1 VEQLQSFGIH
11 TESEEE
17 GQSEFIINGDGT
29 YRINMT
35 SAEKAKVAALKNVVS
50 VQVEIH
56 PEDNDLYPYYN
67 QAVHWSQDN
76 FGPLWVPKKGATI
89 QLTPDNYLRYERC
102 IRTYEGNDLEM
113 KDGTVF
119 LNGGAATCYTFKMD
133 YYWMMGDNRHNS
145 LDSRFWG
152 FVPEDH
158 IVGKASLIF
167 FSWEKGPRRKRL
179 FNVIR

>member
-1 VEQLQSFGIH
+1 MIYANGKNSNNN
-11 TESEEE
+11 TP
-17 GQSEFIINGDGT
+17 GQ
-29 YRINMT
+29 
-35 SAEKAKVAALKNVVS
+35 KPKVPALKNVVN
-50 VQVEIH
+50 VAVEIH
-56 PEDNDLYPYYN
+56 PQDNDLYPYYN
-67 QAVHWSQDN
+67 NTAHWSQDN
-76 FGPLWVPKKGATI
+76 FGPLWVPKKGAAI

-102 IRTYEGNDLEM
+102 IRTYEGNELEI
-113 KDGTVF
+113 KNGSVF
-119 LNGGAATCYTFKMD
+119 LNGAAATSYTFKMN

-167 FSWEKGPRRKRL
+167 FSWEKGPRWKRL